1 MTVLR
6 STLFNLFFFSWTSFL
21 VFSLWL
27 FMPFSVPTFRRF
39 LRFWPAGVFSALKGL
54 AGIDYEVRGRENL
67 PPGAA
72 ILAAKHQSA
81 WDTMFFLLFDIETTY
96 IMKTELLR
104 IPFWG
109 WYMRKTRNIAID
121 RQGGAGAMRQM
132 IRETRSIL
140 GEGRRV
146 VIFPEGTRVKPG
158 EAGQYQPGIAALYAQ
173 TDAPVVPVAV
183 NSGLFW
189 GRRDFRKK
197 PGTIIVEFLEPM
209 PRGLDR
215 KDFMAQLE
223 DRVETAT
230 NRLVEECGGAVD

>member
-1 MTVLR
+1 
-6 STLFNLFFFSWTSFL
+6 
-21 VFSLWL
+21 
-27 FMPFSVPTFRRF
+27 
-39 LRFWPAGVFSALKGL
+39 
-54 AGIDYEVRGRENL
+54 
-67 PPGAA
+67 
-72 ILAAKHQSA
+72 
-81 WDTMFFLLFDIETTY
+81 
-96 IMKTELLR
+96 
-104 IPFWG
+104 
-109 WYMRKTRNIAID
+109 
-121 RQGGAGAMRQM
+121 M